1 MAIAV
6 TVPSSDPIDM
16 SNGRLRQE
24 WRIFFNQLSTQVST
38 ALDGTMGSISS
49 LQTQL
54 AQETAAREAADAQ
67 LLPKTG
73 GTTGTIGFQ
82 GAPPTQRLA
91 VVGPRG
97 GNHALQTLL
106 IQLARYG
113 LITDSSTP

>member
-1 MAIAV
+1 MAV
-6 TVPSSDPIDM
+6 GPSVPSSDPIDM

-24 WRIFFNQLSTQVST
+24 WRIFFNQLSQSVNQATDST
-38 ALDGTMGSISS
+38 TGSIAS
-49 LQTQL
+49 LQTQITN
-54 AQETAAREAADAQ
+54 EVAAREAADAQ

-73 GTTGTIGFQ
+73 GQTGTIGFQ
-82 GAPPTQRLA
+82 GAVPTARLA

-113 LITDSSTP
+113 LITDQSTP